1 MIQKQNFIFIISP
14 LEMYFSYYMEMPDLM
29 YIDFKELLEFFF
41 LVMCLYIIIKIR
53 FIRNKPKQTWFF
65 NKLFNKYL
73 SRVKMFNNQVIDFLT
88 FTTFETIL
96 QSINFYKI
104 KSINFYKIK
113 YYSVMHNSDNFAL
126 FSLYEDGKLY

>member
-1 MIQKQNFIFIISP
+1 
-14 LEMYFSYYMEMPDLM
+14 
-29 YIDFKELLEFFF
+29 
-41 LVMCLYIIIKIR
+41 MCLYIIIKIR

-96 QSINFYKI
+96 QSINFWGI
-104 KSINFYKIK
+104 LFPIFLIVLLLSIAELLE
-113 YYSVMHNSDNFAL
+113 AL
-126 FSLYEDGKLY
+126 FGEETPNREETPNKKKPVGEGKTPYKNRF

>member
-73 SRVKMFNNQVIDFLT
+73 SRVKMFNKRVIDFLT

-104 KSINFYKIK
+104 K
-113 YYSVMHNSDNFAL
+113 YYSVMHNSDNSAL